1 MGESPVLMS
10 GNEAAGEGAIRAGC
24 RFYAGY
30 PITPQN
36 ELTAYMADQMPL
48 HDHTFIQAESEV
60 AAINMV
66 FGAATGGARAMT
78 STSSP
83 GFSLKQEGLSY
94 MAACELPGVIV
105 NVQRAGP
112 GLGAIG
118 PGQADYF
125 QATRGAHGDYRCI
138 VLAPA
143 NAQEMADLTYEAFDL
158 ADRYRTPVIV
168 LSDGMI
174 GQTMEAV
181 RFDHLA
187 DPGLRQKSWAL
198 TGEPGRPRRR
208 IYSLRMRPGDAAEL
222 NARLQA
228 KYAEIVAAEQRY
240 KLFGPADADICLVA
254 FGTCARICRQV
265 VQDAEDTL
273 PVKVALL
280 QPVTLWP
287 FPTDGLDAVV
297 ERTRQFL
304 SVEMNAGQMVEDVR
318 LTVGIRRPV
327 DFIGRM
333 GGEVPTA
340 EDIRER
346 IRQLLPLVN

>member
-48 HDHTFIQAESEV
+48 HDHTFIQAESEL

-94 MAACELPGVIV
+94 MAGCELPGVIV

-112 GLGAIG
+112 GLGGIG

-138 VLAPA
+138 VLAPT
-143 NAQEMADLTYEAFDL
+143 NAQEMADLTYQAFDL
-158 ADRYRTPVIV
+158 ADRYRNPVIV
-168 LSDGMI
+168 LSDGLI
-174 GQTMEAV
+174 GQLMESV

-187 DPGLRQKSWAL
+187 APDVPQKPWAL

-208 IYSLRMRPGDAAEL
+208 IYSLRMSVDANVAL
-222 NARLQA
+222 NDRLQA
-228 KYAEIVAAEQRY
+228 KYAAIESAEQRY

-265 VQDAEDTL
+265 VQDAADTL

-287 FPTDGLDAVV
+287 FPTDGINAVV
-297 ERTRQFL
+297 ENARRFL

-318 LTVGIRRPV
+318 LTVAGRRPV
-327 DFIGRM
+327 DFLGRM
-333 GGEVPTA
+333 GGAVPTA
-340 EDIRER
+340 EEIRER
-346 IRQLLPLVN
+346 IRQIAD